1 VAAMKEGLFTLIT
14 VGLIN
19 IVISMYYYL
28 IVVKKMYISEPHDP
42 APLKVSGPIKV
53 VVYVC
58 LAGTLTIGVYPQPFT
73 DWVVSAVMMFSNMV
87 EPTASLPIPPTVI
100 PFGG

>member
-1 VAAMKEGLFTLIT
+1 MKEGLFTLIT

-42 APLKVSGPIKV
+42 SPLKVSGPIKA

-58 LAGTLTIGVYPQPFT
+58 LAGTLAIGIYPQPFT
-73 DWVVSAVMMFSNMV
+73 DWVVSAVLMFSNLPD
-87 EPTASLPIPPTVI
+87 PTTALPVPPTVI